1 MRVDWDTQKALANL
15 EKHGVS
21 FQEAS
26 EVFDDPLHL
35 SVLDHRFEY
44 FEERWITVG
53 MSHGRRLLVV
63 ANLFFSDQM
72 EEVIRII
79 TAREASRNEQKQ
91 YENV

>member
-35 SVLDHRFEY
+35 SVLEHRFEY

-63 ANLFFSDQM
+63 ANLFFNDQM

>member
-63 ANLFFSDQM
+63 ANLFFNDQM